1 MNKPPRKGLRPI
13 LSKWKWLNRIW
24 TAQCAIIYL
33 FMMIFTL
40 PFLTF
45 LISDLKTCFSPF
57 HSFESKLCY
66 FLQKKKVVIY
76 QSFCY
81 QNIGIKTAIHLV
93 YVTTY
98 STHFINISLMS
109 RPDLVKSRCTAV
121 YDLMSFISEIM
132 NRVGIYGFI
141 TSLFG
146 INSHPIV
153 DTTNEHTNAKN

>member
-1 MNKPPRKGLRPI
+1 MDCSMCHYI
-13 LSKWKWLNRIW
+13 SFHDDF
-24 TAQCAIIYL
+24 Y
-33 FMMIFTL
+33 FTL
-40 PFLTF
+40 
-45 LISDLKTCFSPF
+45 S
-57 HSFESKLCY
+57 Y
-66 FLQKKKVVIY
+66 FLDFRFKNVFFPISFIRVKIVLFFAKKKVVIY

-93 YVTTY
+93 YVTIY
-98 STHFINISLMS
+98 STNIPLMS